1 MLILFSPKK
10 VRILTIT
17 QISLLIKITQKLLQ
31 SENFTQVRFTEKD
44 SKEWQSKVD
53 WKLVI
58 SFRCNLSQDMI
69 FVTQSNICTFPKKS
83 QRL

>member
-1 MLILFSPKK
+1 MLILFSPTK
-10 VRILTIT
+10 VRISTIR

-53 WKLVI
+53 
-58 SFRCNLSQDMI
+58 
-69 FVTQSNICTFPKKS
+69 
-83 QRL
+83 